1 MHRDLCH
8 GKEGLCDTM
17 KPTKGT
23 TLLQYLRKVDFKG
36 ERFLVHATP
45 RAIASPKD
53 DQPTELS
60 PRGRGIFDGASL
72 SSISLL
78 HVFPVLVARP
88 EADPALRSA
97 AGKLGFSR
105 SSHSCHERMRDPV

>member
-45 RAIASPKD
+45 RAIASPKG
-53 DQPTELS
+53 DQRPNY
-60 PRGRGIFDGASL
+60 PR
-72 SSISLL
+72 
-78 HVFPVLVARP
+78 
-88 EADPALRSA
+88 
-97 AGKLGFSR
+97 AGVEYS
-105 SSHSCHERMRDPV
+105 MANIP